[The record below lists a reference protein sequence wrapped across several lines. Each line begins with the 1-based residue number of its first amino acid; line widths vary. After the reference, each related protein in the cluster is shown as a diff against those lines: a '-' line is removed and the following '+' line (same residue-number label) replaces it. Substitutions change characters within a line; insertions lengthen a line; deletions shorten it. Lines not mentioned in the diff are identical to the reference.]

1 MRFVLVVVVASCGT
15 SPQRS
20 TAPAPAPEAEPV
32 VERVDHDE
40 LVWWD
45 RFYLPI
51 DYDDRYALRRE
62 GPVIWLGERIVGINL
77 AWPEAPTDWLDHVS
91 DGVSIAL
98 RSDQVCELSRERLP
112 SVVAIRLYR
121 EGEGDVVECLKQL
134 APQALILEGSSTDDS
149 FLRELESIPLRE
161 LYLFETGV
169 SRQGLMRLSHFTEL
183 RVLSLIGAT
192 IDDEVLGAIARLRSL
207 ESLDLSVTGL
217 TNEGLRRL
225 APLNHLRI
233 LHVGST
239 QVTNLAGLEAFP
251 RLQILGLRLLH
262 NLEAGSL
269 EALRHTPRLQRLD
282 VTNAAV
288 NNEDTMHIAR
298 LIELVELNMNG
309 TYIDDQGVVQLCAAP
324 SIRDLDLSRTAI
336 TNTAVEY
343 LKRLAHLR
351 NLALMSTEIDDDAAP
366 SLCELA
372 GLRYLE
378 VRGTEMT
385 DAGLSQLEVLPLR
398 HLDMRFTQA
407 SPELVESFAARGINV
422 CAELTTSTYP
432 ICG

>member
-1 MRFVLVVVVASCGT
+1 
-15 SPQRS
+15 
-20 TAPAPAPEAEPV
+20 
-32 VERVDHDE
+32 
-40 LVWWD
+40 
-45 RFYLPI
+45 
-51 DYDDRYALRRE
+51 
-62 GPVIWLGERIVGINL
+62 
-77 AWPEAPTDWLDHVS
+77 
-91 DGVSIAL
+91 
-98 RSDQVCELSRERLP
+98 
-112 SVVAIRLYR
+112 
-121 EGEGDVVECLKQL
+121 
-134 APQALILEGSSTDDS
+134 
-149 FLRELESIPLRE
+149 
-161 LYLFETGV
+161 
-169 SRQGLMRLSHFTEL
+169 MRLSQFTEL

-192 IDDEVLGAIARLRSL
+192 IDDGLLGAIARLRSL
-207 ESLDLSVTGL
+207 ESLDLSVTAL

-239 QVTNLAGLEAFP
+239 QVTSLAGLEAFP

-378 VRGTEMT
+378 VRGTEMS

-422 CAELTTSTYP
+422 CAELTTSTFP